1 MIRVLIADD
10 HGLMRAGLRAMLQG
24 DAEMEVIGDAADGD
38 AALALAAQLRPD
50 VVLAD
55 ITMPGPD
62 GITIARRLQQTLP
75 HTRVL
80 ILTMHEDGNL
90 ARDALEAGAAG
101 FIVKRALDAELLSA
115 IRQVYVG
122 QQYVHSGLVL
132 SGAGQPPVSVP
143 PTEHGAPLSELELRL
158 LTLLARGST
167 NHETADALGLTL
179 ARVQELREQV
189 DRRHGLRSRVEIARY
204 VKNHNL
210 AA

>member
-90 ARDALEAGAAG
+90 ARDALDVTVCAAG
-101 FIVKRALDAELLSA
+101 W
-115 IRQVYVG
+115 
-122 QQYVHSGLVL
+122 
-132 SGAGQPPVSVP
+132 
-143 PTEHGAPLSELELRL
+143 
-158 LTLLARGST
+158 
-167 NHETADALGLTL
+167 
-179 ARVQELREQV
+179 
-189 DRRHGLRSRVEIARY
+189 RSRDT
-204 VKNHNL
+204 
-210 AA
+210 